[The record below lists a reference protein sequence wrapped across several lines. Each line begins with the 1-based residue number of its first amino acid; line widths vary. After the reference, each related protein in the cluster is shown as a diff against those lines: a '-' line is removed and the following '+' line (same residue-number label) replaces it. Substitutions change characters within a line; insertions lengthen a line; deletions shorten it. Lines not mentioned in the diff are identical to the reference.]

1 MASKK
6 SAATAS
12 NPLLDLLKSELE
24 AHHDSVFEQLS
35 AHLVSRLLGD
45 VAITVSKSGYQVGAD
60 AGTAGLRGRRLR
72 IECKRYQESTGLRS
86 RDLAGE
92 VAESADDDELLEAWV
107 LMATKK
113 VKENERKLA
122 FKHGQ
127 ENGIAVVVIDWTPP
141 ACGAGICA
149 LAALC
154 ASWPDVVEQHLGK
167 KAADAAQNLASFV
180 GPAVDNLRKDLEVW
194 NIGYKSL
201 REASHNHLKSI
212 WESRRQSR
220 AYLGQDAAGGAAGVH
235 LISRKGPL
243 KELTSW
249 WNAPSKLEAPVAV
262 TGLEGVGKT
271 WAALDWARQSCD
283 ELPIVLVVPSGAFA
297 TNYDVSVGGIQELL
311 ANTLQE
317 HTNSTL
323 TGRYW
328 RTRVTRLLARPVTEG
343 PTFFLFLDGLNQHP
357 HTNWTGLAQT
367 LQSDLL
373 LGRVRLLTT
382 CRQSYFEQ
390 DLRRLSR
397 IDPRPVEIPV
407 HVYDDTEFED
417 VLRLHGMSKEQLHES
432 LRQLARTPRL
442 FPLVYRLKDNDTLK
456 SDATV
461 HRLLFEYGRDV
472 LEKRERSAFT
482 PDQWTQWLAD
492 RAKHHR
498 EHIKDTGVLAKP
510 EPVMELES
518 SLASPTLT
526 PEDVQRRLSEL
537 VDGHLFEKRKVGATT
552 QVLLRKEAAVLGL
565 ALALLETL
573 DCRGDDFDAQQA
585 ALEEWLEPIGAID
598 HTTEVLR
605 AALSVILAGA
615 GSDGEVKTDCLL
627 VTWMNALNPG
637 RTYEQDAAVFGDAL
651 PRSMLAVVERSSSQ
665 ARGAARQLA
674 IRSLRKLPRTR
685 AEGWQFIERRL
696 VHWAGWFYVPR
707 PEKIAD
713 TTHYAKREHDQI
725 VERIGTAQP
734 GEKVVLGVRL
744 LLDYQHLGDPASAIP
759 GILEGHDLT
768 QYPDIFRTAAVREA
782 AHVGGFGKSWPGF
795 HWLASVASADEQK
808 TREFLSQLANAML
821 ATPAEP
827 GVHSRL
833 CNRAAAMLLRLG
845 GEASMEKRASEVD
858 ETFGAGWKYEDNY
871 EKDPAHSYFEP
882 ERRHLEAIL
891 ATEDVPVWRRLEK
904 ADDFLS
910 DPTVEMPSNILASLA
925 LSLDTQA
932 FKGVH
937 EGMGH
942 TSEDHHW
949 EKLQPVAARFLP
961 EKFSE
966 ASRRQLQA
974 LAARRGEQ
982 KYWSAVHL
990 AELLLLVAPEDV
1002 PALAGLR
1009 TGTKLESYE
1018 EITNTFC
1025 LQLEIL
1031 HMPVEQQLGHLLN
1044 ACEYHATTDLLEVLR
1059 PASAEQLGKFLEKHH
1074 PSPSAE
1080 RIVLEVMALQ
1090 QTKDAVALAQKL
1102 LHTLDSQDEELRN
1115 ISFMAL
1121 SLCAPEVCGQR
1132 LLSKNW
1138 KADAADAFAS
1148 HYGSDAVARAS
1159 KAFSFE
1165 DVQALIAPW
1174 RWLDAAIA
1182 RGSQPVELQS
1192 VSVSLVRLVL
1202 SAAGEIAEPPG
1213 ELSMRS
1219 PEMGGLPS
1227 ISIRESN
1234 QQETSEREFIRTMGE
1249 NAEAA
1254 NRRMEEL
1261 SKAAAASIRKI
1272 RASGYSFYLQSFE
1285 PSAVRAA
1292 YNCAPAEW
1300 NKLLDGAQD
1309 NTSDF
1314 VRRVHSAEGL
1324 YMALCEVL
1332 LELAPAHG
1340 AVLWEAL
1347 AGVART
1353 KMKGTAGISEFI
1365 HMVFRVPD
1373 SPEVE
1378 KLLDSLT
1385 SFALTSTDLAIL
1397 DIVIAAQVNSR
1408 DDWLDKL
1415 IQQDQASAYQ
1425 WRQKRGLMLDALRSY
1440 PDPQTLNWPFGVQ
1453 VTSIES
1459 LASRMAKWHNRG
1471 ALARLWWSRF
1481 VQAVDAPSAFAAWNV
1496 FLTCADRRAY
1506 VWMKIEAESAF
1517 KDSELDR
1524 LRKLHV
1530 RMNCSQL
1537 ERKLSAREEK
1547 TNGLNNHLFG
1557 RDAPAHWLKMD
1568 AIAG

>member
-12 NPLLDLLKSELE
+12 NPPLDLLKSELE
-24 AHHDSVFEQLS
+24 THHDSVFEHLS

-122 FKHGQ
+122 LRQGQ
-127 ENGIAVVVIDWTPP
+127 KNGIAVIVIDWTPP
-141 ACGAGICA
+141 ASGAGICA

-154 ASWPDVVEQHLGK
+154 ATWPDVVEQHLGK
-167 KAADAAQNLASFV
+167 KAAVAARALTPIV
-180 GPAVDNLRKDLEVW
+180 GPAVDNLRKDLEIW

-201 REASHNHLKSI
+201 REASHTHLKSI

-220 AYLGQDAAGGAAGVH
+220 AYLGQDAAGGEPGVH
-235 LISRKGPL
+235 LISRRGPL
-243 KELTSW
+243 QDLTSW
-249 WNAPSKLEAPVAV
+249 WNDPSKLESPAAV

-271 WAALDWARQSCD
+271 WAALDWARQSGD
-283 ELPIVLVVPSGAFA
+283 DLPIVLVVPSGAFA
-297 TNYDVSVGGIQELL
+297 KDYDVTVGGIQELL
-311 ANTLQE
+311 ANTLKG
-317 HTNSTL
+317 HTKSDL
-323 TGRYW
+323 TDRYW
-328 RTRVTRLLARPVTEG
+328 RTRVTRLLSRPVTEG

-357 HTNWTGLAQT
+357 HINWMGLAQT
-367 LQSDLL
+367 LQADVL
-373 LGRVRLLTT
+373 LGRVRLLMT
-382 CRQSYFEQ
+382 CRQSYFQQ
-390 DLRRLSR
+390 DLRRFSQ
-397 IDPRPVEIPV
+397 IDPKSVEIPV

-417 VLRLHGMSKEQLHES
+417 VLRLHGMSKDQLHGS
-432 LRQLARTPRL
+432 LCHLAHTPRL
-442 FPLVYRLKDNDTLK
+442 FPLVYRLKDNDALK

-461 HRLLFEYGRDV
+461 PRLLYEYGRDV
-472 LEKRERSAFT
+472 LEQRERSAFT
-482 PDQWTQWLAD
+482 PDHWAQWLAD
-492 RAKHHR
+492 RARHHW
-498 EHIKDTGVLAKP
+498 EKIKDTGALATP
-510 EPVMELES
+510 EPMKELES

-537 VDGHLFEKRKVGATT
+537 VDGHLFEKRRVGATT
-552 QVLLRKEAAVLGL
+552 QLLLRNEAAVLGL

-573 DCRGDDFDAQQA
+573 DNRGDDFDAQQA
-585 ALEEWLEPIGAID
+585 ALEEWVEPISAID
-598 HTTEVLR
+598 QTTEVLR
-605 AALSVILAGA
+605 AALSVISAGA
-615 GSDGEVKTDCLL
+615 GCDGEVKTDCLL
-627 VTWMNALNPG
+627 VTWMNAQNPG
-637 RTYEQDAAVFGDAL
+637 RTYEQDAVVFGGAL

-665 ARGAARQLA
+665 ARGAARHLA
-674 IRSLRKLPRTR
+674 IQNLRKLPRTR
-685 AEGWQFIERRL
+685 AVDWQFIERRL
-696 VHWAGWFYVPR
+696 IHWAGWFYVPR
-707 PEKIAD
+707 PEEIAD
-713 TTHYAKREHDQI
+713 TTHSAKRHHDQI
-725 VERIGTAQP
+725 FERIGTAEP
-734 GEKVVLGVRL
+734 GETVVLGVRL
-744 LLDYQHLGDPASAIP
+744 LLDCQHLGDPASAIP

-768 QYPDIFRTAAVREA
+768 QFPEIFRTAAVREA
-782 AHVGGFGKSWPGF
+782 AQVGGFGKRWPGF

-808 TREFLSQLANAML
+808 TREFLRELADTML

-827 GVHSRL
+827 GVHTRL
-833 CNRAAAMLLRLG
+833 CNRAAALLLRLG
-845 GEASMEKRASEVD
+845 GEENMEKRASAID
-858 ETFGAGWKYEDNY
+858 ETFGAGWKYENDY
-871 EKDPAHSYFEP
+871 EKDPAHSFFEP

-891 ATEDVPVWRRLEK
+891 ATEDLPVWSRLQK
-904 ADDFLS
+904 ADDFLA
-910 DPTVEMPSNILASLA
+910 DPTVKMPEDILAALA
-925 LSLDTQA
+925 LSLDAQT
-932 FKGVH
+932 FEGVH
-937 EGMGH
+937 QGMNR
-942 TSEDHHW
+942 TSEEHQW
-949 EKLQPVAARFLP
+949 EKVQSAAARFLP

-966 ASRRQLQA
+966 ASRRQLLA
-974 LAARRGEQ
+974 LVARRGEQ
-982 KYWSAVHL
+982 KYWSALHL
-990 AELLLLVAPEDV
+990 AEVLLLVAPEDA

-1031 HMPVEQQLGHLLN
+1031 HMPVEQQLEHLLN
-1044 ACEYHATTDLLEVLR
+1044 AGEYHATIDLLAVLR
-1059 PASAEQLGKFLEKHH
+1059 SASAEQLGKFLEKHQ
-1074 PSPSAE
+1074 PSPKAE

-1090 QTKDAVALAQKL
+1090 QTKDAAALAEKL

-1138 KADAADAFAS
+1138 TADAADAFAS
-1148 HYGSDAVARAS
+1148 HYGSDSVASAS
-1159 KAFSFE
+1159 KTFSFE

-1174 RWLDAAIA
+1174 RWLDAAVA
-1182 RGSQPVELQS
+1182 RGSQPLELQS

-1213 ELSMRS
+1213 ELSMLS
-1219 PEMGGLPS
+1219 PEKGSLPS
-1227 ISIRESN
+1227 ISIKESK
-1234 QQETSEREFIRTMGE
+1234 QQETSEREFFRTMGE
-1249 NAEAA
+1249 SAEDA

-1272 RASGYSFYLQSFE
+1272 RMSGYSFYLQSFE
-1285 PSAVRAA
+1285 LSAVRAA
-1292 YNCAPAEW
+1292 YNCAPTEW
-1300 NKLLDGAQD
+1300 NKLVNGAQD
-1309 NTSDF
+1309 KASDF

-1332 LELAPAHG
+1332 LEVAPAQG

-1347 AGVART
+1347 ASVVRT
-1353 KMKGTAGISEFI
+1353 KMKGTAGITEFI
-1365 HMVFRVPD
+1365 HMVFRAPD

-1378 KLLDSLT
+1378 KLRESLT
-1385 SFALTSTDLAIL
+1385 AFALTSTDLAIL
-1397 DIVIAAQVNSR
+1397 DIVVAAQVNSC
-1408 DDWLDKL
+1408 DGWLDKL

-1425 WRQKRGLMLDALRSY
+1425 WRRKRGLMLDALRSY
-1440 PDPQTLNWPFGVQ
+1440 PDPQKLDWPFGVK

-1459 LASRMAKWHNRG
+1459 LESRMVKWHNRG
-1471 ALARLWWSRF
+1471 ALARLWWTRF

-1506 VWMKIEAESAF
+1506 VWMKKEAESAF
-1517 KDSELDR
+1517 KDSGLDR
-1524 LRKLHV
+1524 LRKLHI

-1557 RDAPAHWLKMD
+1557 REAPAHWLEMD

>member
-1 MASKK
+1 MASIK
-6 SAATAS
+6 SAVTAS
-12 NPLLDLLKSELE
+12 NPQLDLLKSELE
-24 AHHDSVFEQLS
+24 THDDSIFEHLS
-35 AHLVSRLLGD
+35 AHLISRLLGD
-45 VAITVSKSGYQVGAD
+45 IAITVSKSGYQVGAD

-72 IECKRYQESTGLRS
+72 IECKRHQESTRLRS

-122 FKHGQ
+122 FRHGQ
-127 ENGIAVVVIDWTPP
+127 ENGIAVIVIDWTPP
-141 ACGAGICA
+141 ASGAGICA

-154 ASWPDVVEQHLGK
+154 ATWPDVVEQHLGK
-167 KAADAAQNLASFV
+167 KAADAARALAPLV
-180 GPAVDNLRKDLEVW
+180 GPAVNNLRKDIEVW

-201 REASHNHLKSI
+201 REASHFHLKSI

-220 AYLGQDAAGGAAGVH
+220 AYLGQDAAGGEAGVH

-271 WAALDWARQSCD
+271 WVALDWVRQSCD
-283 ELPIVLVVPSGAFA
+283 ELPIVLVIPSGAFA
-297 TNYDVSVGGIQELL
+297 KNYDVSVGGIQELL
-311 ANTLQE
+311 ANTLKEQC
-317 HTNSTL
+317 NSTL
-323 TGRYW
+323 TSRYW

-357 HTNWTGLAQT
+357 HTDWTGLAQT
-367 LQSDLL
+367 LQADLL

-390 DLRRLSR
+390 VLRRLSR

-442 FPLVYRLKDNDTLK
+442 FPLVYRLKDNDALK

-472 LEKRERSAFT
+472 LEQRERSAFT
-482 PDQWTQWLAD
+482 PDDWAQWLTD
-492 RAKHHR
+492 RARRHR
-498 EHIKDTGVLAKP
+498 DRIKDTGVLSKP
-510 EPVMELES
+510 ESVKELES
-518 SLASPTLT
+518 SLGSPALT
-526 PEDVQRRLSEL
+526 PEGVQRRLSEL
-537 VDGHLFEKRKVGATT
+537 VDGHLFERRKVGATT
-552 QVLLRKEAAVLGL
+552 QVLLRNEAAALGL

-573 DCRGDDFDAQQA
+573 DNRGDDFDAQQA
-585 ALEEWLEPIGAID
+585 ALEEWVEPISAID
-598 HTTEVLR
+598 QTTEVLR
-605 AALSVILAGA
+605 AALSVISAGA
-615 GSDGEVKTDCLL
+615 GSDGEIKTDCLL
-627 VTWMNALNPG
+627 VTWMNVQNPG
-637 RTYEQDAAVFGDAL
+637 RTYEQDAAIFGDAL

-665 ARGAARQLA
+665 AHGAARHLA
-674 IRSLRKLPRTR
+674 IQSLRNLPRIR
-685 AEGWQFIERRL
+685 AEDWQFIERRL
-696 VHWAGWFYVPR
+696 VHWAGWIYAPQ
-707 PEKIAD
+707 PEMIAD
-713 TTHYAKREHDQI
+713 PTHYAKRDRDQI

-768 QYPDIFRTAAVREA
+768 QLPEVLRTAAVREA
-782 AHVGGFGKSWPGF
+782 AQGLVGGNIWPGF
-795 HWLASVASADEQK
+795 HWLASVASTDEQK
-808 TREFLSQLANAML
+808 TREFLRQLADAML

-827 GVHSRL
+827 GVHPRL
-833 CNRAAAMLLRLG
+833 RNRAAALLLRLG
-845 GEASMEKRASEVD
+845 GEASMEKRASEID
-858 ETFGAGWKYEDNY
+858 EMFGAGWRYEDDY
-871 EKDPAHSYFEP
+871 EKDPSHSFFEL
-882 ERRHLEAIL
+882 ERRHLEAML
-891 ATEDVPVWRRLEK
+891 VTEDLPVWRKLEK
-904 ADDFLS
+904 ADDFLP
-910 DPTVEMPSNILASLA
+910 DPIVKMPEEILTALA
-925 LSLDTQA
+925 LSLDAQT
-932 FKGVH
+932 FEGVH
-937 EGMGH
+937 QGMSH
-942 TSEDHHW
+942 TIEDHNW
-949 EKLQPVAARFLP
+949 ERLQHAAARFLP
-961 EKFSE
+961 EKYSE
-966 ASRRQLQA
+966 ALRRQLQV

-990 AELLLLVAPEDV
+990 AELLLLVEPNDV
-1002 PALAGLR
+1002 PALVGLR
-1009 TGTKLESYE
+1009 TETTLESYE
-1018 EITNTFC
+1018 EIANTFC

-1031 HMPVEQQLGHLLN
+1031 HMPVEQQLEHLLD
-1044 ACEYHATTDLLEVLR
+1044 ADKYHATIDLLEVLR
-1059 PASAEQLGKFLEKHH
+1059 PASAEQLSKFLENHH
-1074 PSPSAE
+1074 PSVRAE

-1090 QTKDAVALAQKL
+1090 QTKDAVALAEKL
-1102 LHTLDSQDEELRN
+1102 LHTLDSQDEEFRN
-1115 ISFMAL
+1115 IGFMAL

-1138 KADAADAFAS
+1138 KADAADAFTS
-1148 HYGSDAVARAS
+1148 HYGSDAVAHAS
-1159 KAFSFE
+1159 KTFSFE

-1174 RWLDAAIA
+1174 RWLDAAVA
-1182 RGSQPVELQS
+1182 RSSQPSELQS

-1213 ELSMRS
+1213 EFSMRS
-1219 PEMGGLPS
+1219 PEKGGLPS
-1227 ISIRESN
+1227 ISVRESN
-1234 QQETSEREFIRTMGE
+1234 LQETSDRDFFRTMGE
-1249 NAEAA
+1249 SAEEA

-1261 SKAAAASIRKI
+1261 SKAAAASIRKV
-1272 RASGYSFYLQSFE
+1272 RASGYSFYLQSFH

-1300 NKLLDGAQD
+1300 NKLLNGAQD
-1309 NTSDF
+1309 KTSDF

-1332 LELAPAHG
+1332 LELAPTQG

-1347 AGVART
+1347 ASVVRT

-1365 HMVFRVPD
+1365 HMVFRAPD
-1373 SPEVE
+1373 SPEVDVLR
-1378 KLLDSLT
+1378 KSLT

-1397 DIVIAAQVNSR
+1397 DIVIAAQVNGR

-1415 IQQDQASAYQ
+1415 IRQDMVSAYQ
-1425 WRQKRGLMLDALRSY
+1425 WRKNRGLMLDALRSY
-1440 PDPQTLNWPFGVQ
+1440 PDPQTLDWPFGVK
-1453 VTSIES
+1453 VTSVES

-1481 VQAVDAPSAFAAWNV
+1481 VQAVDAASAFAAWNV

-1506 VWMKIEAESAF
+1506 VWMEKEAESAF

-1524 LRKLHV
+1524 LRKLNV
-1530 RMNCSQL
+1530 RMNRSQL
-1537 ERKLSAREEK
+1537 ERKLAAREEK
-1547 TNGLNNHLFG
+1547 TNGLRNHLFG
-1557 RDAPAHWLKMD
+1557 REAPAHWLEMD
-1568 AIAG
+1568 AIVG

>member
-1 MASKK
+1 MAKK

-12 NPLLDLLKSELE
+12 KPQLDLLKSELE
-24 AHHDSVFEQLS
+24 AHDDSVFEHLS
-35 AHLVSRLLGD
+35 AHLISRLLDD
-45 VAITVSKSGYQVGAD
+45 VAITVSKSGYQAGAD
-60 AGTAGLRGRRLR
+60 AGTTGLRGRRLR
-72 IECKRYQESTGLRS
+72 IECKRYKESTGLRS

-92 VAESADDDELLEAWV
+92 VAESADDDELLEAWI

-122 FKHGQ
+122 WKQGQ
-127 ENGIAVVVIDWTPP
+127 KNGIAVIVIDWTPP
-141 ACGAGICA
+141 ASGAGICT

-154 ASWPDVVEQHLGK
+154 ATWPDVVEQHLGK
-167 KAADAAQNLASFV
+167 TAADAARALMPLV

-194 NIGYKSL
+194 NIGYKCL
-201 REASHNHLKSI
+201 REASHKHLQSI
-212 WESRRQSR
+212 WDNRRQSR
-220 AYLGQDAAGGAAGVH
+220 AYLGQDAAGGEPGVH
-235 LISRKGPL
+235 LISRGGPL

-249 WNAPSKLEAPVAV
+249 WNTPSKLVAPAAV

-271 WAALDWARQSCD
+271 WAALDWTRQSCD

-297 TNYDVSVGGIQELL
+297 KNYDVSVGGIQELL
-311 ANTLQE
+311 ANTLKE

-323 TGRYW
+323 TDRYW

-357 HTNWTGLAQT
+357 NTDWTGLMQT
-367 LQSDLL
+367 LQADLL
-373 LGRVRLLTT
+373 LGRVRLLMT

-390 DLRRLSR
+390 DLRRLSQ
-397 IDPRPVEIPV
+397 IDPRPIQIPV
-407 HVYDDTEFED
+407 HVYDDTEFGE

-442 FPLVYRLKDNDTLK
+442 FPLVYRLKDNDALK

-472 LEKRERSAFT
+472 LEQRERSAFT
-482 PDQWTQWLAD
+482 PDDWAQWLAN
-492 RAKHHR
+492 RARHHR
-498 EHIKDTGVLAKP
+498 ERIKDTGVLAKP
-510 EPVMELES
+510 EPVRDIES
-518 SLASPTLT
+518 SLASPALT
-526 PEDVQRRLSEL
+526 PEGVQRRLSEL
-537 VDGHLFEKRKVGATT
+537 VDGYLFEKRKIGATT
-552 QVLLRKEAAVLGL
+552 QVLLRNEAAVLGL

-573 DCRGDDFDAQQA
+573 DNRGENFDAQQA
-585 ALEEWLEPIGAID
+585 AIEEWVEPISSID
-598 HTTEVLR
+598 QTTEVLR
-605 AALSVILAGA
+605 AALSVISAGA

-627 VTWMNALNPG
+627 VTWMNAQNPG
-637 RTYEQDAAVFGDAL
+637 RNYKQDAAVFGDSL

-665 ARGAARQLA
+665 ARGAARHLA
-674 IRSLRKLPRTR
+674 IQSLRKLRRTR
-685 AEGWQFIERRL
+685 VEDWQFIERRL
-696 VHWAGWFYVPR
+696 IHWAGWFYVPR

-713 TTHYAKREHDQI
+713 PTHYAKRDHDLI
-725 VERIGTAQP
+725 LERIGTAQP

-744 LLDYQHLGDPASAIP
+744 QFDYQHLGNPASAIP

-768 QYPDIFRTAAVREA
+768 QFPEIFCTAAVREA
-782 AHVGGFGKSWPGF
+782 AQGSGGGKIWPGF
-795 HWLASVASADEQK
+795 HWLASVASADEKK
-808 TREFLSQLANAML
+808 TRDFLRQLADVML

-827 GVHSRL
+827 GVHPRL
-833 CNRAAAMLLRLG
+833 CNRAAALLLRLG
-845 GEASMEKRASEVD
+845 GEGSMEKRASEVD
-858 ETFGAGWKYEDNY
+858 ETFGAGWKYEDDY

-904 ADDFLS
+904 AADFLS
-910 DPTVEMPSNILASLA
+910 DPTLKMPADILASLA
-925 LSLDTQA
+925 FSLDTQM

-937 EGMGH
+937 EGMSH

-949 EKLQPVAARFLP
+949 EKLQPAAARFLP
-961 EKFSE
+961 DKFSE
-966 ASRRQLQA
+966 ASRRLLQA
-974 LAARRGEQ
+974 LAVRRGEQ
-982 KYWSAVHL
+982 KYWSAVRL

-1009 TGTKLESYE
+1009 TDTKLESYE
-1018 EITNTFC
+1018 EIANTFC

-1031 HMPVEQQLGHLLN
+1031 HMPVEQQLELLFN
-1044 ACEYHATTDLLEVLR
+1044 AGEYHATIDLLEVLR
-1059 PASAEQLGKFLEKHH
+1059 PASAEQLGKFIEKHR
-1074 PSPSAE
+1074 PSPRAE
-1080 RIVLEVMALQ
+1080 HIVLELMALQ
-1090 QTKDAVALAQKL
+1090 QTKDAEALAEKL

-1138 KADAADAFAS
+1138 KADAVDAFAS
-1148 HYGSDAVARAS
+1148 HYGSDAVAHAS
-1159 KAFSFE
+1159 KTFSFE

-1174 RWLDAAIA
+1174 RWLDAVVA
-1182 RGSQPVELQS
+1182 RGSQPLELQS
-1192 VSVSLVRLVL
+1192 VSISLVRLVL
-1202 SAAGEIAEPPG
+1202 SAAGEIAESPG

-1219 PEMGGLPS
+1219 PEKGSLPS
-1227 ISIRESN
+1227 ISVRESK
-1234 QQETSEREFIRTMGE
+1234 QPETSERDFFRGLGE
-1249 NAEAA
+1249 SAENA

-1292 YNCAPAEW
+1292 YACAPAEW
-1300 NKLLDGAQD
+1300 NKLLDGAQN

-1332 LELAPAHG
+1332 LELAPVQG
-1340 AVLWEAL
+1340 TVLWEAL
-1347 AGVART
+1347 ASVART

-1378 KLLDSLT
+1378 MLRESLT

-1397 DIVIAAQVNSR
+1397 DIVIAAQANSR
-1408 DDWLDKL
+1408 DDWLDKF

-1425 WRQKRGLMLDALRSY
+1425 WRQKRGMMLDALRSY
-1440 PDPQTLNWPFGVQ
+1440 PDPQTLSWPFGVK

-1506 VWMKIEAESAF
+1506 VWMKKEAESAF

-1537 ERKLSAREEK
+1537 ERKLSAHEEK
-1547 TNGLNNHLFG
+1547 TNSLNNHLFG
-1557 RDAPAHWLKMD
+1557 REAPANWLEMD
-1568 AIAG
+1568 VIAG